1 VLDFPLWK
9 RALIWLTIIVGC
21 VFALPN
27 LIPAKQLLKWPSF
40 VPTNQVT
47 LGLDLQG
54 GSHMMLEVGQD
65 ELISTKLDGIEEGL
79 DTKMRT
85 DKRFIDISS
94 PQISGRTMNF
104 LVRDAKDVD
113 YIVGA
118 LNNLRQPLQSG
129 LGTYDFD
136 VTVVDGTRVNIALT
150 DGGVSERKQAALE
163 QSVEIVRRRVDSLG
177 TKEAS
182 VSREGND
189 RIVVQVPGLQDPS
202 ALKRIL
208 GKTAKLEFKM
218 VDERTTPEMV
228 AAGRAAPGAELL
240 PMQDNPAQKV
250 AVRRRADVS
259 GENLIDA
266 KAEPAQQ
273 GGIGYEVAFRLDA
286 TGAQRFASITRNN
299 VGKPF
304 AIILDS
310 KVISA
315 PTINSPI
322 LGGQGIITGDYD
334 SKGASEFAALL
345 RAGALPAPLTILEE
359 RTVGPDL
366 GADSI
371 RSGSIA
377 ALVGTAA
384 LILFMFVTYGRF
396 GLYANLALIFN
407 VVLILGAMT
416 LFGATLTLPGI
427 AGLVL
432 TIGAAVDANVLI
444 FERIRE
450 EMRNGRATRNAVEMG
465 YTEAIRTIWD
475 ANITNLIAAGVMLWF
490 GTGPIK
496 GFAVLLTIGI
506 FTSVFTAVT
515 FCRMLT
521 SGYMN
526 RVRPTKLVL

>member
-1 VLDFPLWK
+1 
-9 RALIWLTIIVGC
+9 
-21 VFALPN
+21 
-27 LIPAKQLLKWPSF
+27 
-40 VPTNQVT
+40 
-47 LGLDLQG
+47 
-54 GSHMMLEVGQD
+54 
-65 ELISTKLDGIEEGL
+65 
-79 DTKMRT
+79 
-85 DKRFIDISS
+85 
-94 PQISGRTMNF
+94 
-104 LVRDAKDVD
+104 
-113 YIVGA
+113 
-118 LNNLRQPLQSG
+118 
-129 LGTYDFD
+129 
-136 VTVVDGTRVNIALT
+136 
-150 DGGVSERKQAALE
+150 
-163 QSVEIVRRRVDSLG
+163 
-177 TKEAS
+177 
-182 VSREGND
+182 
-189 RIVVQVPGLQDPS
+189 
-202 ALKRIL
+202 
-208 GKTAKLEFKM
+208 
-218 VDERTTPEMV
+218 
-228 AAGRAAPGAELL
+228 
-240 PMQDNPAQKV
+240 
-250 AVRRRADVS
+250 
-259 GENLIDA
+259 
-266 KAEPAQQ
+266 
-273 GGIGYEVAFRLDA
+273 
-286 TGAQRFASITRNN
+286 
-299 VGKPF
+299 
-304 AIILDS
+304 
-310 KVISA
+310 VISA

-322 LGGQGIITGDYD
+322 LGGSGVITGDYD
-334 SKGASEFAALL
+334 SKSASEFAALL

-377 ALVGTAA
+377 ALVGTGA

-407 VVLILGAMT
+407 VVLILGTMT

-521 SGYMN
+521 AGYMN

>member
-9 RALIWLTIIVGC
+9 RALIWLAIAAGC
-21 VFALPN
+21 LFALPN
-27 LIPAKQLLKWPSF
+27 FFPAAQVARWPSF
-40 VPTNQVT
+40 VPSNQIT

-65 ELISTKLDGIEEGL
+65 ELVSTKLEGIEEGL

-85 DKRFIDISS
+85 EKRFVDISS
-94 PQISGRTMNF
+94 PQVSGRSMSF

-113 YIVGA
+113 YLVGA
-118 LNNLRQPLQSG
+118 LNNLRQPLASG

-136 VTVVDGTRVNIALT
+136 ATVVDGTRINIVLT
-150 DGGVSERKQAALE
+150 DGGIAERKQSALE

-182 VSREGND
+182 VTREGND

-202 ALKRIL
+202 ELKRIL

-218 VDERTTPEMV
+218 VDQRTTAEMV

-240 PMQDNPAQKV
+240 PMQDNPAQKI
-250 AVRRRADVS
+250 AVRRRADVA

-266 KAEPAQQ
+266 QAQPSQ
-273 GGIGYEVAFRLDA
+273 QSVGFEVSFRLDA
-286 TGAQRFASITRNN
+286 TGAQRFATITRNN

-304 AIILDS
+304 AIILDN

-322 LGGQGIITGDYD
+322 LGGQGVITGDYD
-334 SKGASEFAALL
+334 SKSASEFAALL

-371 RSGSIA
+371 RSGSVA
-377 ALVGTAA
+377 GLVGTGA
-384 LILFMFVTYGRF
+384 LILFMLVTYGRF
-396 GLYANLALIFN
+396 GVYANLALIFN
-407 VVLILGAMT
+407 VILILGIMT
-416 LFGATLTLPGI
+416 VFGATLTLPGI

-496 GFAVLLTIGI
+496 GFAILLTIGI

-521 SGYMN
+521 AGYMN

>member
-1 VLDFPLWK
+1 MLDFPLWK
-9 RALIWLTIIVGC
+9 RALIWLTIAIGC
-21 VFALPN
+21 VLALPN
-27 LIPAKQLLKWPSF
+27 MFPAAQIAKWPGY
-40 VPTNQVT
+40 VWNRQVT

-65 ELISTKLDGIEEGL
+65 ELISSKLEGIEEGL
-79 DTKMRT
+79 DTKMRA
-85 DKRFIDISS
+85 DKRFIDMSS
-94 PQISGRTMNF
+94 PQVSGRNMSF
-104 LVRDAKDVD
+104 LVRNAQEVD

-118 LNNLRQPLQSG
+118 LNGLRQPLASG

-136 VTVVDGTRVNIALT
+136 VAVVDGTRININLT
-150 DGGVSERKQAALE
+150 DGGVADRKQQALE

-182 VSREGND
+182 VSREGSD

-202 ALKRIL
+202 ALKNIL

-218 VDERTTPEMV
+218 VDERTTPEMI
-228 AAGRAAPGAELL
+228 AAGRTAPGTELL

-266 KAEPAQQ
+266 KAEPSQQ
-273 GGIGYEVAFRLDA
+273 SVGFEVSFRLDA
-286 TGAQRFASITRNN
+286 TGAQRFANITRNN

-304 AIILDS
+304 AIILDNQ
-310 KVISA
+310 VISA

-322 LGGQGIITGDYD
+322 LGGSGVITGNFD
-334 SKGASEFAALL
+334 SKEASEFAALL

-371 RSGSIA
+371 RSGTIA
-377 ALVGTAA
+377 AIVGTGA
-384 LILFMFVTYGRF
+384 LIFFMFVTYGRF

-407 VVLILGAMT
+407 VVLILGVMT

-521 SGYMN
+521 AGYMN

>member
-9 RALIWLTIIVGC
+9 RALIWLTIVAGC

-27 LIPAKQLLKWPSF
+27 LIPAKHLAKWPGFLPSS
-40 VPTNQVT
+40 QVT

-79 DTKMRT
+79 DTRMRT
-85 DKRFIDISS
+85 DKRYIDIST

-104 LVRDAKDVD
+104 LVRDPKDVD
-113 YIVGA
+113 YVVGA
-118 LNNLRQPLQSG
+118 LGNLRQPLQSG
-129 LGTYDFD
+129 LGTFDFD
-136 VTVVDGTRVNIALT
+136 VTVVDGTRINIALT
-150 DGGVSERKQAALE
+150 DGGVGERKQAALE

-202 ALKRIL
+202 ELKRIL

-240 PMQDNPAQKV
+240 PMQSNPAQKI

-266 KAEPAQQ
+266 QAQPSQ
-273 GGIGYEVAFRLDA
+273 QSVGFEVSFRLDS
-286 TGAQRFASITRNN
+286 TGAQRFAAITRNN

-304 AIILDS
+304 AIILDNQ
-310 KVISA
+310 VISA
-315 PTINSPI
+315 PIINSPI
-322 LGGQGIITGDYD
+322 LGGQGVITGDYD

-371 RSGSIA
+371 RAGSIA
-377 ALVGTAA
+377 AIVGTGA

-407 VVLILGAMT
+407 VVLILGVMT

-450 EMRNGRATRNAVEMG
+450 EMRNGRGTRNAVEMG

-521 SGYMN
+521 AGYMN

>member
-9 RALIWLTIIVGC
+9 RALIWLAIIAGC

-27 LIPAKQLLKWPSF
+27 LFPAKQVAMWPGF
-40 VPTNQVT
+40 VPSQQVT

-54 GSHMMLEVGQD
+54 GSHMMLEVGQG
-65 ELISTKLDGIEEGL
+65 ELISSKLEGIEEGL
-79 DTKMRT
+79 DTRMRT
-85 DKRFIDISS
+85 DNRFIDMSS
-94 PQISGRTMNF
+94 PQISGRAMNW
-104 LVRDAKDVD
+104 LVRDSKDVD

-118 LNNLRQPLQSG
+118 LNGQRQPLQSG
-129 LGTYDFD
+129 LGSFDYD
-136 VTVVDGTRVNIALT
+136 VTIVDGTRVAVTLT
-150 DGGVSERKQAALE
+150 DGGVAERKQAALE

-182 VSREGND
+182 VTREGND
-189 RIVVQVPGLQDPS
+189 RIVVQVPGLQDPGK
-202 ALKRIL
+202 LKDIL

-218 VDERTTPEMV
+218 VDERTTAEMV

-240 PMQDNPAQKV
+240 SMQENPAQKI

-266 KAEPAQQ
+266 QAQPSQ
-273 GGIGYEVAFRLDA
+273 QSVGFEVSFRLDA
-286 TGAQRFASITRNN
+286 TGAQRFANITRNN

-304 AIILDS
+304 AIILDDQ
-310 KVISA
+310 VISA
-315 PTINSPI
+315 PTIQSPI
-322 LGGQGIITGDYD
+322 LGGQGVITGSYD

-366 GADSI
+366 GADSV
-371 RSGSIA
+371 RAGSIA
-377 ALVGTAA
+377 ALVGTGA
-384 LILFMFVTYGRF
+384 LVLFMFVTYGRF

-407 VVLILGAMT
+407 IVLILGVMT

-465 YTEAIRTIWD
+465 YTEAIVTIWD

-521 SGYMN
+521 AGYMN
-526 RVRPTKLVL
+526 RVRPAKLVL